1 MKFDNLIMLR
11 LFYIKKKLCCPKHTQ
26 SWAVSAVE
34 PQSASCLLV
43 VDRLVEARTEKREG
57 AGVKAARFCA
67 FVWRSRVA
75 GKIRC

>member
-1 MKFDNLIMLR
+1 MPAI
-11 LFYIKKKLCCPKHTQ
+11 
-26 SWAVSAVE
+26 E
-34 PQSASCLLV
+34 PQCATCLLV
-43 VDRLVEARTEKREG
+43 LARLVEARTEKREG